1 MTYNALNST
10 INFARPQHRSA
21 DVNSFDSQ
29 VHCDEMSFDK
39 FTPEERAEFEAIHDE
54 VDDDGQPSEYTEWQ
68 DFEGGDDWDQDQ
80 YDNYDEY

>member
-1 MTYNALNST
+1 MAYNALNST

-39 FTPEERAEFEAIHDE
+39 FTPEERAEFEAIQDE
-54 VDDDGQPSEYTEWQ
+54 MSKEELETMRGEEE
-68 DFEGGDDWDQDQ
+68 FWD
-80 YDNYDEY
+80 NLLLGA

>member
-29 VHCDEMSFDK
+29 VNCDEMSFDK
-39 FTPEERAEFEAIHDE
+39 FTPEERAEFEAIQDE
-54 VDDDGQPSEYTEWQ
+54 MSKEELETMRGEEE
-68 DFEGGDDWDQDQ
+68 FWD
-80 YDNYDEY
+80 NLLLGA

>member
-39 FTPEERAEFEAIHDE
+39 FTPEERAEFEAIQDE
-54 VDDDGQPSEYTEWQ
+54 MSKEELETMRGEEE
-68 DFEGGDDWDQDQ
+68 FWD
-80 YDNYDEY
+80 NLLLGA